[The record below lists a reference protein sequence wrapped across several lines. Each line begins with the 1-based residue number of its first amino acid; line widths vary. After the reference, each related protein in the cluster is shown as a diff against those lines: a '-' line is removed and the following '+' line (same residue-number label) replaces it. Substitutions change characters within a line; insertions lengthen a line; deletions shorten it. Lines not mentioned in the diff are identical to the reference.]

1 MQSLAEF
8 WKIWQ
13 NSANFA
19 LSCTT
24 SNVSNFIK
32 TFSANYFQGH
42 YCWNVLYNTCLFWLS
57 KLFFIIINRF
67 NSRISILQRIN
78 IFFSISLSQLTK
90 TMKLL
95 FYFLIHL
102 LCTNPTWIPL
112 LRSTLVHS
120 IFTHTWFLITTF
132 LFAFI
137 EITFPLTITIS
148 LIAIS
153 IRCIIFKQSDLFWV
167 GRPTFLNIYFTM
179 TVIHNIF
186 AATALKGQPLG
197 IKS

>member
-78 IFFSISLSQLTK
+78 IFFQYLLASWRKLWNFCFIFYTSSLHKSNLNTAATIYPGALNFYAYLIFNNNIFVRFHWNNISLDYYN
-90 TMKLL
+90 
-95 FYFLIHL
+95 FINCYF
-102 LCTNPTWIPL
+102 N
-112 LRSTLVHS
+112 
-120 IFTHTWFLITTF
+120 
-132 LFAFI
+132 
-137 EITFPLTITIS
+137 
-148 LIAIS
+148 
-153 IRCIIFKQSDLFWV
+153 
-167 GRPTFLNIYFTM
+167 
-179 TVIHNIF
+179 
-186 AATALKGQPLG
+186 
-197 IKS
+197 